1 LAPAP
6 DEVCADVTPLPS
18 PQLAA
23 SFRLHQRLAI
33 GLGVLA
39 PHASASMSWPTT
51 LVYADRYG
59 ETDHPSPTR
68 YLLVESDNVLL
79 NPTLSVAVAVS
90 RELSLGVGFVWGL
103 AWLNF
108 SSMAETISPARPPSQ
123 PDEFSHDVLAE
134 VSGFDGFVPGLVASV
149 LWSPSAHV
157 DLAGWFRWSD
167 AVRSAVDLKTTASY
181 YTLGGRVNETAIA
194 DPANITELED
204 AGSFRMPIPMEAKL
218 GFRYRHPRAGALPR
232 QWALAHEGWVR
243 DPLSTDL
250 FDVEIDLTWAHN
262 SAMDTLELRFQ
273 PGIQIAPTTGLVPEN
288 ADIAH
293 GWRDA
298 LGVRLGGDYVVL
310 PDLLALRIGG
320 FFESSSANPESL
332 HLDFHP
338 SEKVG
343 LGAGSTVRLGAF
355 DVSLAY
361 QHTFF
366 GAIDNGGDGH
376 TRAISGDRT
385 TAQRSRQIVNGG
397 RATAS
402 LDELG
407 LGAAVHF

>member
-6 DEVCADVTPLPS
+6 GEVCADVLPLPT

-23 SFRLHQRLAI
+23 SVRLHQRVAV
-33 GLGVLA
+33 GLGLVA
-39 PHASASMSWPTT
+39 PHAPASMSWPATI
-51 LVYADRYG
+51 VYADRYG

-68 YLLVESDNVLL
+68 YLLVESDNLL
-79 NPTLSVAVAVS
+79 FYPTLAAAVAVS
-90 RELSLGVGFVWGL
+90 RELSFGVGFVWGIASL
-103 AWLNF
+103 DF
-108 SSMAETISPARPPSQ
+108 SSMAESVSPTRPASQ
-123 PDEFSHDVLAE
+123 PDEFAHDVLAE
-134 VSGFDGFVPGLVASV
+134 VSGTDGFVPGLVASV
-149 LWSPSAHV
+149 LWSPSERV

-167 AVRSAVDLKTTASY
+167 AVRSSVDLKTTSSY
-181 YTLGGRVNETAIA
+181 YTLGGRINEGAIG
-194 DPANITELED
+194 DPTNITEVAD
-204 AGSFRMPIPMEAKL
+204 AGTFRLPIPMEAKL
-218 GFRYRHPRAGALPR
+218 GFRYRHPRADALPR
-232 QWALAHEGWVR
+232 QWALEHEGWVR
-243 DPLSTDL
+243 DPLGTEW

-262 SAMDTLELRFQ
+262 SEIDALELRFR
-273 PGIQIAPTTGLVPEN
+273 PGIQIAPTTGLVPQN
-288 ADIAH
+288 ADVPH
-293 GWRDA
+293 GFRDA
-298 LGVRLGGDYVVL
+298 LGVRIGGDYVVL

-320 FFESSSANPESL
+320 FFESSSANPGSL

-343 LGAGSTVRLGAF
+343 LGAGGTVRLGSF

-366 GAIDNGGDGH
+366 GAIDNAGRGT

-385 TAQRSRQIVNGG
+385 TGQRSRQVVNGG

-402 LDELG
+402 LDELA